1 MVGVVVVAAAVA
13 VVHRISRALAVRS
26 DKVARHFTGV
36 EFVNQQRRG
45 TQLYSWRLEGN
56 RGGREQKGGKEQ
68 WDELTLA
75 LHQEDAS
82 PIAAWVAYVSQV
94 FVDGFRVQEHG
105 VPRDRPKDSNAR
117 G

>member
-45 TQLYSWRLEGN
+45 AELYSRRLAGN
-56 RGGREQKGGKEQ
+56 RWGREQKSGKEQ
-68 WDELTLA
+68 WDALTLA

-82 PIAAWVAYVSQV
+82 SIATWVSYVS
-94 FVDGFRVQEHG
+94 
-105 VPRDRPKDSNAR
+105 
-117 G
+117 